1 MLRNIK
7 EKIKNVLCDLIY
19 RLGQLIMFFIDIVL
33 HPIKN
38 ISCIFIVVL
47 YVLLEKTNIH
57 KLSGKDMFL
66 FSAGMVTVLTF
77 IVSFLQSVTV
87 ESNNKEKFYFGYN
100 LKRNLYNNFWIKR
113 LYEMNIKLFLWLIFI
128 IPCLRIATNY
138 HYEYT
143 ILNNFIDF
151 IKKKEN
157 NLYCIW
163 VSIIVVVCIYFA
175 AILIESIDITKNKF
189 RLSNFYAAR
198 NEMTKNI
205 IELEVEKEYRNYFKN
220 ALNNSVERFYNFYNQ
235 INVYNLMRYIF
246 RRANEVTDTQDEFNE
261 YLNHVFNAENDCVD
275 EIFIKID
282 DLIKSIC
289 KIKNPYIKKIKV
301 RSLKK
306 YFKKLKSYY
315 VKKWNSIK
323 QSSYYKYSFLA
334 ICKIINNDLIGVTDL
349 EDKFINKIED
359 EDIKKIYKDLFE
371 DDCSNEMIFRDSKM
385 VGNICI
391 SRIIAVLIEMC
402 KKKEMYEELNFN
414 NDIYII
420 FNTLNLRHDLKNYIS
435 KVFEYIFDYILKCEN
450 RNNNFTKE
458 FCNILK
464 SNYCDQYK
472 YIINEAKKCSYK
484 EIMSG
489 NNISDFQL
497 SWLLSLLNNNDVV
510 VALIF
515 GLAYAER
522 SGKDYMSVS
531 AYKIWGEKINKL
543 IYKNILGELNDDR
556 YIDEIIKK
564 IEESYVSH
572 FIYPKFIKWLC
583 KSLFV
588 NFDSVMYHEFKE
600 LGDKGIRN
608 NFGLCSYMILRSLL
622 RGKANIYNSLLFT
635 EDENKE
641 IQKELLPIKE
651 IILLP

>member
-220 ALNNSVERFYNFYNQ
+220 VLNNSVERFYNSYNQ

-261 YLNHVFNAENDCVD
+261 YLNHVFSAESDCVD

-289 KIKNPYIKKIKV
+289 KIKNPYIKKLKV
-301 RSLKK
+301 
-306 YFKKLKSYY
+306 
-315 VKKWNSIK
+315 
-323 QSSYYKYSFLA
+323 
-334 ICKIINNDLIGVTDL
+334 
-349 EDKFINKIED
+349 
-359 EDIKKIYKDLFE
+359 
-371 DDCSNEMIFRDSKM
+371 
-385 VGNICI
+385 
-391 SRIIAVLIEMC
+391 
-402 KKKEMYEELNFN
+402 
-414 NDIYII
+414 
-420 FNTLNLRHDLKNYIS
+420 
-435 KVFEYIFDYILKCEN
+435 
-450 RNNNFTKE
+450 
-458 FCNILK
+458 
-464 SNYCDQYK
+464 
-472 YIINEAKKCSYK
+472 
-484 EIMSG
+484 
-489 NNISDFQL
+489 
-497 SWLLSLLNNNDVV
+497 SLL
-510 VALIF
+510 
-515 GLAYAER
+515 E
-522 SGKDYMSVS
+522 
-531 AYKIWGEKINKL
+531 
-543 IYKNILGELNDDR
+543 NI
-556 YIDEIIKK
+556 
-564 IEESYVSH
+564 
-572 FIYPKFIKWLC
+572 
-583 KSLFV
+583 
-588 NFDSVMYHEFKE
+588 
-600 LGDKGIRN
+600 
-608 NFGLCSYMILRSLL
+608 
-622 RGKANIYNSLLFT
+622 
-635 EDENKE
+635 
-641 IQKELLPIKE
+641 
-651 IILLP
+651 

>member
-1 MLRNIK
+1 MLFDYDDTNINSVLNYAKKIENMTFRDILNLCK
-7 EKIKNVLCDLIY
+7 EYLIDAENGNEMNRSDEFIHSLKNDKLLTSENSK
-19 RLGQLIMFFIDIVL
+19 GQLG
-33 HPIKN
+33 N
-38 ISCIFIVVL
+38 II
-47 YVLLEKTNIH
+47 
-57 KLSGKDMFL
+57 
-66 FSAGMVTVLTF
+66 
-77 IVSFLQSVTV
+77 
-87 ESNNKEKFYFGYN
+87 EKFYFGYN

-306 YFKKLKSYY
+306 YLKKLKSYY

-543 IYKNILGELNDDR
+543 IYKNTLGALNDDK

-564 IEESYVSH
+564 IKNSHVSH
-572 FIYPKFIKWLC
+572 FIYPEFIKWLC

-588 NFDSVMYHEFKE
+588 NFDSVMYHEFKK

-622 RGKANIYNSLLFT
+622 LGKAKIYNSSLFT

>member
-7 EKIKNVLCDLIY
+7 EKIKNVPYDFIY
-19 RLGQLIMFFIDIVL
+19 SLEQLIMFFIDIVL

-47 YVLLEKTNIH
+47 YVLLEKANID

-66 FSAGMVTVLTF
+66 FSVGMDTVLIF

-87 ESNNKEKFYFGYN
+87 EANNKEKFYLGYN

-128 IPCLRIATNY
+128 ISCLRIATNY

-157 NLYCIW
+157 NLFCIW
-163 VSIIVVVCIYFA
+163 VSIIIVVCIYFA

-189 RLSNFYAAR
+189 RLSNFYDSR

-220 ALNNSVERFYNFYNQ
+220 VLNNSVERFYNSYNQ

-261 YLNHVFNAENDCVD
+261 YLNHVFSAESDCVD

-282 DLIKSIC
+282 DLIKSLC
-289 KIKNPYIKKIKV
+289 KIKNPYIKKLKV
-301 RSLKK
+301 SLLEKYLKK
-306 YFKKLKSYY
+306 VKLYY
-315 VKKWNSIK
+315 MEKWNSIR

-334 ICKIINNDLIGVTDL
+334 VCEIINSDLIRVTDL

-371 DDCSNEMIFRDSKM
+371 DYFSNEKIFRDSKM

-391 SRIIAVLIEMC
+391 SRIIAVLIEIC
-402 KKKEMYEELNFN
+402 KKQEMYEELNFN
-414 NDIYII
+414 NDIYVIL
-420 FNTLNLRHDLKNYIS
+420 NTLNLRHDLKNYIS

-450 RNNNFTKE
+450 RDNNFTKE

-464 SNYCDQYK
+464 SDYCDQ
-472 YIINEAKKCSYK
+472 YIINEAEKYSYK

-497 SWLLSLLNNNDVV
+497 RWLLSLLNNNDVV

-522 SGKDYMSVS
+522 SGEDYMSVS
-531 AYKIWGEKINKL
+531 TYKIWGEKINKL
-543 IYKNILGELNDDR
+543 IYENTLGALNDDE

-564 IEESYVSH
+564 IKNSHVSH
-572 FIYPKFIKWLC
+572 FIYPEFIKWLC

-588 NFDSVMYHEFKE
+588 NFDSVMYHEFKK

-622 RGKANIYNSLLFT
+622 LGKAKIYNSSLFT